1 MCVDPVMT
9 QRGQEGH
16 CLPMPMRHMGDE
28 PFAAG
33 TPATQ
38 RRHVGFDP
46 GLVDEDQTA
55 LINLALMSLP
65 PGAVT
70 SELWP

>member
-1 MCVDPVMT
+1 LSSNGHAAH
-9 QRGQEGH
+9 GQP
-16 CLPMPMRHMGDE
+16 L
-28 PFAAG
+28 AAG

-55 LINLALMSLP
+55 LINFALMGLP
-65 PGAVT
+65 SGTVT
-70 SELWP
+70 SEL